1 MTEDGKLVVI
11 SGHWHTATVNRL
23 VRSGEA
29 TTALVSTW
37 MGDRNS
43 MSISVDS
50 PSGETL
56 NCSCGD
62 SICFGINIV
71 QFSIF
76 SRVNE
81 RKETSSLFFSVPAE
95 R

>member
-37 MGDRNS
+37 MGDR
-43 MSISVDS
+43 ISQWLLAYYYS
-50 PSGETL
+50 QPPSALALVCTWM
-56 NCSCGD
+56 GD
-62 SICFGINIV
+62 SISN
-71 QFSIF
+71 
-76 SRVNE
+76 
-81 RKETSSLFFSVPAE
+81 
-95 R
+95 